1 MEDLLLSDIADE
13 IIESGEDLDLE
24 GIDIDNAEIGTN
36 LTESY
41 TRYHE
46 AGAGRASAIRRYID
60 AVGGDGSFEDFVN
73 SEYNTYG
80 ETSKASFN
88 AAYKSLLKQ
97 QGMSRSGNSGGEDDF
112 VPQQMMNIDDINAA
126 DVSDEF
132 KMIASAIDR
141 SVKTAAEAGGSVE
154 ERVNIK
160 FKRMNNLVRNLCR
173 GRSGKRNV
181 ILAGSPGIGK
191 TYTVKKVVAE
201 YYPIC
206 TKNEKAVGEGE
217 YSFNSGDI
225 GTSISDVILFFFT
238 HRHDNLIV
246 LDDCDNF
253 LSKKTANPKIANMLK
268 ALLNSNP
275 EKVEIN
281 GKTKYVTYATVP
293 SEISNRLNK
302 RNGIREATNIS
313 IDMDTLLEEKTI
325 DIYINDEY
333 VTSSGRLNESE
344 FKSFVNR
351 LHEASDDDDDWD
363 GDDDDWD
370 GDDDEPRDDEG
381 MLSQRGA
388 VEAIPSVFEFSAPLL
403 IISNLDEKDIN
414 DAVVTRC
421 EVYQLN
427 ITPEEFLIRAGQ
439 IVDNLEFGEDSSFTE
454 AEKTF
459 AKKMALGGLKLA
471 IDSEK
476 KKIPLIPDSGPVKI
490 NKYLNFRCIIDLAG
504 SFLAACDE
512 FVLDNGIES
521 VRDAHDY
528 IQEHS
533 GAFPPTLVDRV
544 LSLNTLEEVVGFIVQ
559 PKWIRWDLIPYLEK
573 KSV

>member
-41 TRYHE
+41 NRYYE
-46 AGAGRASAIRRYID
+46 AGAGRAAAIRRYID
-60 AVGGDGSFEDFVN
+60 AVGADGSYEDFVN
-73 SEYNTYG
+73 SEFNTYG
-80 ETSKASFN
+80 EKNRASFN
-88 AAYKSLLKQ
+88 AAYKALLKQ
-97 QGMSRSGNSGGEDDF
+97 QGMSRSENNDEDDF
-112 VPQQMMNIDDINAA
+112 VPQQMMNIDDINNA
-126 DVSDEF
+126 DVSDDF

-141 SVKTAAEAGGSVE
+141 SVKTAASDGGSVE

-191 TYTVKKVVAE
+191 TYTVKQVVSE

-206 TKNEKAVGEGE
+206 TKSEKAVGEGE

-225 GTSISDVILFFFT
+225 GTSISDVIMFFFT

-275 EKVEIN
+275 DKMELPDGRV
-281 GKTKYVTYATVP
+281 KYVTYATVP
-293 SEISNRLNK
+293 AEIANRLNK
-302 RNGIREATNIS
+302 RNGFKESAEIG

-325 DIYINDEY
+325 DVYINGEF

-351 LHEASDDDDDWD
+351 LHEARDEDDF
-363 GDDDDWD
+363 
-370 GDDDEPRDDEG
+370 DDEEWDDEDGERDDEG
-381 MLSQRGA
+381 MLSQQGV
-388 VEAIPSVFEFSAPLL
+388 VEQIPQVFEFSAPLL
-403 IISNLDEKDIN
+403 IISNLDEADIN

-439 IVDNLEFGEDSSFTE
+439 IVDNLEFGEDSSFTPE
-454 AEKTF
+454 EKRF

-521 VRDAHDY
+521 VSDAHDY

-533 GAFPPTLVDRV
+533 HMFPPRLVDKV

-573 KSV
+573 KSI

>member
-41 TRYHE
+41 NRYYE
-46 AGAGRASAIRRYID
+46 AGSGRAAAIRRYID
-60 AVGGDGSFEDFVN
+60 AVGADGSYEDFVD
-73 SEYNTYG
+73 SEFNTYG
-80 ETSKASFN
+80 ETNRASFN
-88 AAYKSLLKQ
+88 AAYKALLKQ
-97 QGMSRSGNSGGEDDF
+97 QGMSHSGNNDDDDF
-112 VPQQMMNIDDINAA
+112 VPQKMMNIDDINNA
-126 DVSDEF
+126 DVSDDF
-132 KMIASAIDR
+132 KMVASAIDR
-141 SVKTAAEAGGSVE
+141 SVKTAAADGGSVE

-191 TYTVKKVVAE
+191 TYTVKQVVSE

-225 GTSISDVILFFFT
+225 GTSISDVIMFFFT

-275 EKVEIN
+275 DKMELPDGRI
-281 GKTKYVTYATVP
+281 KYVTYATVP
-293 SEISNRLNK
+293 SEIVNRLNK
-302 RNGIREATNIS
+302 RNGIKEATNIS

-325 DIYINDEY
+325 DIYVNDEF

-363 GDDDDWD
+363 DEDF
-370 GDDDEPRDDEG
+370 DDDEHRDDEG

-403 IISNLDEKDIN
+403 IISNLDEADIN

-454 AEKTF
+454 EEKRF

-521 VRDAHDY
+521 VRDAYDY

-533 GAFPPTLVDRV
+533 HMFPSRLVDKV
-544 LSLNTLEEVVGFIVQ
+544 LSLNTLEEVVGFIIQ

-573 KSV
+573 KSI

>member
-1 MEDLLLSDIADE
+1 MEELLLSDIADE
-13 IIESGEDLDLE
+13 IIEAGENLDLE
-24 GIDIDNAEIGTN
+24 GIEIDGAEVGTTI
-36 LTESY
+36 TESY
-41 TRYHE
+41 TRRYSE
-46 AGAGRASAIRRYID
+46 AGTGRATAIRNYIS
-60 AVGGDGSFEDFVN
+60 AVGENGSFEDFVD
-73 SEYNTYG
+73 SEFNTYG
-80 ETSKASFN
+80 ENNRASFN

-97 QGMSRSGNSGGEDDF
+97 QGMAPSGRSRGGEVEEI

-132 KMIASAIDR
+132 KMVASAIDR
-141 SVKTAAEAGGSVE
+141 SVKIASSDGGSVE

-191 TYTVKKVVAE
+191 TYTVKQVVSE

-206 TKNEKAVGEGE
+206 TKSEKAVGEGE

-225 GTSISDVILFFFT
+225 GTSISDVIMFFFT

-275 EKVEIN
+275 EPMEIN

-293 SEISNRLNK
+293 SEIANRLNK
-302 RNGIREATNIS
+302 RNGFKESTEIG
-313 IDMDTLLEEKTI
+313 IDMDALLEEKTI
-325 DIYINDEY
+325 DVYVNGEF

-351 LHEASDDDDDWD
+351 LHEARDEDDFDDEDWD
-363 GDDDDWD
+363 DED
-370 GDDDEPRDDEG
+370 GERDDEG
-381 MLSQRGA
+381 MLSQAGV
-388 VEAIPSVFEFSAPLL
+388 VEQIPQVFEFSAPLL
-403 IISNLDEKDIN
+403 IISNLDEADIN

-439 IVDNLEFGEDSSFTE
+439 IVDDLEFGEDSSFTPE
-454 AEKTF
+454 EKRF

-533 GAFPPTLVDRV
+533 HAFPASLVDKV
-544 LSLNTLEEVVGFIVQ
+544 LSLNTMEEVVGFIVQ

-573 KSV
+573 KSI

>member
-41 TRYHE
+41 NKYYE
-46 AGAGRASAIRRYID
+46 AGTGRAAAIRRYID
-60 AVGGDGSFEDFVN
+60 AVGANGSYENFVD
-73 SEYNTYG
+73 SEFNTYG
-80 ETSKASFN
+80 EKNRASFN
-88 AAYKSLLKQ
+88 AAYKELLKQ
-97 QGMSRSGNSGGEDDF
+97 QGMSRSGNNDDDDF
-112 VPQQMMNIDDINAA
+112 VPQQMMNIDDINNA
-126 DVSDEF
+126 DVSDDF
-132 KMIASAIDR
+132 KMVASAIDR
-141 SVKTAAEAGGSVE
+141 SIKTASADGGSIE

-191 TYTVKKVVAE
+191 TYTVKQVVSE

-206 TKNEKAVGEGE
+206 TQNEKAVGQGE

-275 EKVEIN
+275 DKMELPDGRI
-281 GKTKYVTYATVP
+281 KYVTYATVP
-293 SEISNRLNK
+293 SEIVNRLNK
-302 RNGIREATNIS
+302 RNGIKEATNIS

-325 DIYINDEY
+325 DIYVNDEF

-351 LHEASDDDDDWD
+351 LHEASDDDDEWD
-363 GDDDDWD
+363 DEDF
-370 GDDDEPRDDEG
+370 DDDEHRDDEG

-403 IISNLDEKDIN
+403 IISNLDEADIN

-454 AEKTF
+454 EEKRF

-533 GAFPPTLVDRV
+533 HMFPSRLIDKV
-544 LSLNTLEEVVGFIVQ
+544 LSLNTLEEVVGFIIQ

-573 KSV
+573 KSI

>member
-36 LTESY
+36 MTESY
-41 TRYHE
+41 NRYYE
-46 AGAGRASAIRRYID
+46 AGAGRAAAIRRYID
-60 AVGGDGSFEDFVN
+60 AVGANGSYENFVD
-73 SEYNTYG
+73 SEFNTYG
-80 ETSKASFN
+80 EKNRASFN
-88 AAYKSLLKQ
+88 AAYKALLNK
-97 QGMSRSGNSGGEDDF
+97 QGMSRSENGDEDDF
-112 VPQQMMNIDDINAA
+112 IPQQMMNIDDINNA
-126 DVSDEF
+126 DVSDDF
-132 KMIASAIDR
+132 KMVASAIDR
-141 SVKTAAEAGGSVE
+141 SIKTTSADGGSVE

-191 TYTVKKVVAE
+191 TYTVKQVVSE

-275 EKVEIN
+275 DKMELPDGRI
-281 GKTKYVTYATVP
+281 KYVTYATVP
-293 SEISNRLNK
+293 SEIVNRLNK
-302 RNGIREATNIS
+302 RNGIKEATNIS

-325 DIYINDEY
+325 DIYVNDEF

-363 GDDDDWD
+363 DEDF
-370 GDDDEPRDDEG
+370 DDDEHRDDEG

-403 IISNLDEKDIN
+403 IISNLDEADIN

-454 AEKTF
+454 EEKRF

-521 VRDAHDY
+521 VRDAYDY

-533 GAFPPTLVDRV
+533 NMFPSRLVDKV

-573 KSV
+573 KSI

>member
-1 MEDLLLSDIADE
+1 MTEMLL
-13 IIESGEDLDLE
+13 
-24 GIDIDNAEIGTN
+24 
-36 LTESY
+36 
-41 TRYHE
+41 
-46 AGAGRASAIRRYID
+46 
-60 AVGGDGSFEDFVN
+60 
-73 SEYNTYG
+73 
-80 ETSKASFN
+80 
-88 AAYKSLLKQ
+88 
-97 QGMSRSGNSGGEDDF
+97 
-112 VPQQMMNIDDINAA
+112 
-126 DVSDEF
+126 
-132 KMIASAIDR
+132 
-141 SVKTAAEAGGSVE
+141 
-154 ERVNIK
+154 
-160 FKRMNNLVRNLCR
+160 
-173 GRSGKRNV
+173 
-181 ILAGSPGIGK
+181 LAGSPGIGK
-191 TYTVKKVVAE
+191 TYTVKQVVSE

-206 TKNEKAVGEGE
+206 TKSEKAVGEGE

-225 GTSISDVILFFFT
+225 GTSISDIIMFFFT

-275 EKVEIN
+275 EKMELPDGRI
-281 GKTKYVTYATVP
+281 KYVTYATVP
-293 SEISNRLNK
+293 AEIANRLNK
-302 RNGIREATNIS
+302 RNGFKESTEIS

-325 DIYINDEY
+325 DVYVNGEF

-351 LHEASDDDDDWD
+351 LHEARDEDDF
-363 GDDDDWD
+363 
-370 GDDDEPRDDEG
+370 DDEEWDDEDEERDDEG
-381 MLSQRGA
+381 MLSQQGV
-388 VEAIPSVFEFSAPLL
+388 VEQIPQVFEFSAPLL
-403 IISNLDEKDIN
+403 IISNLDESDIN

-439 IVDNLEFGEDSSFTE
+439 IVDNLEFGEDSSFTPE
-454 AEKTF
+454 EKRF

-521 VRDAHDY
+521 VNDAYDY

-533 GAFPPTLVDRV
+533 HMFPSRLVDKV

-573 KSV
+573 KSI